1 MMEQGYRFCSECG
14 AQNPAKNKFCAKC
27 GACSVKPQKKAAA
40 EEQSAQCPN
49 CGNLNS
55 TGARFCPACS
65 APLNPDYDVSND
77 GDYVHIRIHLKQI
90 DFENSRELS
99 TLTKKIDDP
108 YVIVDMSEIE
118 WMDSS
123 GIGAI
128 VTVVHRFTRNQQ
140 QVKFVGIQ
148 NKVMTSIKALR
159 ADNIID
165 YYETLNEALVSWGLP
180 PI

>member
-1 MMEQGYRFCSECG
+1 MTEQGYRFCSECG

-27 GACSVKPQKKAAA
+27 GACSVKPQKKAASQ
-40 EEQSAQCPN
+40 EQSAQCPN

>member
-1 MMEQGYRFCSECG
+1 MMEKGYRFCSECG

-27 GACSVKPQKKAAA
+27 GACSVKPQKKAAT

-165 YYETLNEALVSWGLP
+165 YYETMNEALVSWGLP